1 MGEAA
6 IAQSR
11 RNRACGKGL
20 NADHIVERAG
30 GDTGDDV
37 GHQRIQ
43 YFGGEP
49 ASLAHAFK
57 AFWAVQLD
65 RAGTGLRAGLVN
77 GHIVCHHSY
86 IGIGLGFGDT
96 PKCYFFGEC

>member
-1 MGEAA
+1 
-6 IAQSR
+6 
-11 RNRACGKGL
+11 
-20 NADHIVERAG
+20 
-30 GDTGDDV
+30 
-37 GHQRIQ
+37 
-43 YFGGEP
+43 
-49 ASLAHAFK
+49 
-57 AFWAVQLD
+57 VQLD